1 MVAIFNNYNNIIFVE
16 TILNILSNLVFYQNI
31 QLQKVIYFVNF
42 KYFIFYQNIEIYKVQ
57 KDKYQE

>member
-16 TILNILSNLVFYQNI
+16 TILNILSNLVFYHNI